1 MRRRKHD
8 GELPVST
15 EISSANPVP
24 LSVDAPLSM
33 RDLASVLVKHY
44 GIHEGRFDLLVEFQI
59 GMGAVGPDPSAL
71 TPGAMIGVSR
81 IGLAPSRS
89 DGPTTVDA
97 AVANPLKKSRKR
109 AVA

>member
-1 MRRRKHD
+1 MSIDK
-8 GELPVST
+8 PAT
-15 EISSANPVP
+15 NWTPTP
-24 LSVDAPLSM
+24 VDALLSM

-59 GMGAVGPDPSAL
+59 GMGAVGPDPTAL

-81 IGLAPSRS
+81 IGLMPSKT

-97 AVANPLKKSRKR
+97 AIANPVKKSRKKT
-109 AVA
+109 VA